1 MLYLIHG
8 KEVKTVARRKP
19 KKKNRKSKSETLNKL
34 LVIGAVLQIIKTTLE
49 IIKKL
54 LE

>member
-1 MLYLIHG
+1 M
-8 KEVKTVARRKP
+8 VRRKP
-19 KKKNRKSKSETLNKL
+19 KKKNRKDEQHTLNKL